1 MSTRPPLQPYHA
13 EGSEEEQQQE
23 EEEEEEEDDDACPI
37 ACGCRQRERAP
48 NAQTASAAAPLT
60 AH

>member
-48 NAQTASAAAPLT
+48 TAPTSSAAAPLT